1 MQTLLSDYMGYL
13 VVKSEY
19 LKYFKRLGVVL
30 SILLLTSVSVP
41 LLNQPENSGGQEQ
54 QEVEEEQNATTADVN
69 FGYPLNTTINL
80 GTPFLVQYDNT
91 TSVSAI
97 GNASLDNFI
106 VTFAGH
112 GILNG
117 TIRYNDN
124 GTGTFITNPVDG
136 TVFQKGVIELRIK
149 NGNDS
154 IKTTYESLGIPI
166 RQQNPDR
173 HLLLD
178 SGVMFFN
185 TSSVNDGKLSF
196 LNNKVAVYKDLLDRD
211 MLNLTTIAWEWN

>member
-1 MQTLLSDYMGYL
+1 MEYL
-13 VVKSEY
+13 IVKSEDW
-19 LKYFKRLGVVL
+19 KYYKQSGAVI
-30 SILLLTSVSVP
+30 SLLLITSISALV
-41 LLNQPENSGGQEQ
+41 LNQLEKSIGQEQ
-54 QEVEEEQNATTADVN
+54 QEAKEEQKPTIPDVN
-69 FGYPLNTTINL
+69 FRYPLNSTINL

-91 TSVSAI
+91 TSVNAI
-97 GNASLDNFI
+97 GDATLDNFI
-106 VTFAGH
+106 ITFAGH

-117 TIRYNDN
+117 TMGYNDN
-124 GTGTFITNPVDG
+124 GTGIFITNPVDG
-136 TVFQKGVIELRIK
+136 TVYQNGVIELRLE

-178 SGVMFFN
+178 SGAMFFN
-185 TSSVNDGKLSF
+185 NSSAKGGELSF

-211 MLNLTTIAWEWN
+211 RLNLTTIAWEWN

>member
-1 MQTLLSDYMGYL
+1 MEYL

-19 LKYFKRLGVVL
+19 WKYFKQSRAVI
-30 SILLLTSVSVP
+30 SILLLTSISALV
-41 LLNQPENSGGQEQ
+41 LNQLEKSIGQEQ
-54 QEVEEEQNATTADVN
+54 QEVEEGQNTTIPDVN
-69 FGYPLNTTINL
+69 FSYPLNSTINL

-91 TSVSAI
+91 TSVNAI
-97 GNASLDNFI
+97 GDATLDNFI
-106 VTFAGH
+106 ITFAGH

-117 TIRYNDN
+117 TIKYNDN
-124 GTGTFITNPVDG
+124 GTGIFITNPADG
-136 TVFQKGVIELRIK
+136 TVYQKGVIELRTE

-178 SGVMFFN
+178 SGAMFFN
-185 TSSVNDGKLSF
+185 NSSAKGGELSF
-196 LNNKVAVYKDLLDRD
+196 LNNKVGIYKDLLDRD
-211 MLNLTTIAWEWN
+211 RLNLTTIAWEWN

>member
-1 MQTLLSDYMGYL
+1 MEYL

-19 LKYFKRLGVVL
+19 WKYFKRSGVVT
-30 SILLLTSVSVP
+30 SILLLTSVSAS
-41 LLNQPENSGGQEQ
+41 LLNQFENSIEQEQ
-54 QEVEEEQNATTADVN
+54 QEAKEEQKPTIPDVN
-69 FGYPLNTTINL
+69 FRYSLYSTINL

-91 TSVSAI
+91 TSVNAI
-97 GNASLDNFI
+97 GDATLDNFI
-106 VTFAGH
+106 ITFAGH
-112 GILNG
+112 GILDG
-117 TIRYNDN
+117 TIMYNDN
-124 GTGTFITNPVDG
+124 GTGIFITNPADG
-136 TVFQKGVIELRIK
+136 TVYQKGVIELRTE

-178 SGVMFFN
+178 SGAMFFN
-185 TSSVNDGKLSF
+185 NSSAKGGELSF

>member
-1 MQTLLSDYMGYL
+1 MEYL

-19 LKYFKRLGVVL
+19 WKYFKRLGAVI
-30 SILLLTSVSVP
+30 SILLLTSVSASS
-41 LLNQPENSGGQEQ
+41 LNEFENSIEQEQ
-54 QEVEEEQNATTADVN
+54 QEAEEEQNATTPDLN
-69 FGYPLNTTINL
+69 FNFPLNSTINL

-91 TSVSAI
+91 TSVNAI
-97 GNASLDNFI
+97 GSATLDNFI
-106 VTFAGH
+106 ITFAGH

-117 TIRYNDN
+117 TMKYNDN
-124 GTGTFITNPVDG
+124 GTGIFITNPADG
-136 TVFQKGVIELRIK
+136 TVYQKGIIELRIE

-154 IKTTYESLGIPI
+154 ITTTYESLGIPI

-178 SGVMFFN
+178 SGAMFFN
-185 TSSVNDGKLSF
+185 ISSVNDGELSF
-196 LNNKVAVYKDLLDRD
+196 LNNKVGIYKDLLDRD

>member
-1 MQTLLSDYMGYL
+1 MGYL

-19 LKYFKRLGVVL
+19 LQCFKRLGVVL

-41 LLNQPENSGGQEQ
+41 LLNQPETSGGQEQ
-54 QEVEEEQNATTADVN
+54 QEVKEEQNATTADVN
-69 FGYPLNTTINL
+69 FSYPLNTTINL

-97 GNASLDNFI
+97 GNATLDNFI

-117 TIRYNDN
+117 TIKYNDN
-124 GTGTFITNPVDG
+124 GTGIFTTNPVDG
-136 TVFQKGVIELRIK
+136 TVYQKGVIELRIK

-154 IKTTYESLGIPI
+154 IMTTYESLGIPI

-196 LNNKVAVYKDLLDRD
+196 LNNKVGIYKDLLDRD

>member
-1 MQTLLSDYMGYL
+1 MKYFAM
-13 VVKSEY
+13 KSEY
-19 LKYFKRLGVVL
+19 WKCIEWSGVVL

-41 LLNQPENSGGQEQ
+41 LLNQLDNSIGQKQ
-54 QEVEEEQNATTADVN
+54 QETEEEKNTTIPDIN
-69 FGYPLNTTINL
+69 FSYPLNTTINL

-97 GNASLDNFI
+97 GNATLDNFI

-117 TIRYNDN
+117 SIKYNDN
-124 GTGTFITNPVDG
+124 GTGIFITNPVDG
-136 TVFQKGVIELRIK
+136 TVYQKGVIELRIED
-149 NGNDS
+149 GNDS

-166 RQQNPDR
+166 RQQNPDK

-185 TSSVNDGKLSF
+185 TSSINDGKLSF
-196 LNNKVAVYKDLLDRD
+196 LNNKVGIYKDLLDRD
-211 MLNLTTIAWEWN
+211 ILNLTTIAWEWN

>member
-1 MQTLLSDYMGYL
+1 MKYL
-13 VVKSEY
+13 VVKSDYWE
-19 LKYFKRLGVVL
+19 YFKRSGVFL
-30 SILLLTSVSVP
+30 SILLLASVSAS
-41 LLNQPENSGGQEQ
+41 LLNQLENSIGQEQ
-54 QEVEEEQNATTADVN
+54 REAVEEENITIPDSN
-69 FGYPLNTTINL
+69 FSYLLNSTINL

-91 TSVSAI
+91 TSVNAI
-97 GNASLDNFI
+97 GSATLDNFI
-106 VTFAGH
+106 ITFAGH

-117 TIRYNDN
+117 TIKYNDN
-124 GTGTFITNPVDG
+124 GTGLFITNPVDG
-136 TVFQKGVIELRIK
+136 TVYQNGVIELRLED
-149 NGNDS
+149 GNDS

-185 TSSVNDGKLSF
+185 TSSVDDGKLSF